1 MGDQANP
8 MKRKH
13 SLRRRS
19 TKQLKPSLT
28 DPNQF
33 NLNAP
38 PRTESASALGMN
50 PQTTVGSLASQGIL
64 GGDVTE
70 EKEEKLDA

>member
-19 TKQLKPSLT
+19 TKQLKPPPT
-28 DPNQF
+28 DPDQF
-33 NLNAP
+33 NLNA

-50 PQTTVGSLASQGIL
+50 PQTEVGSNTSQDIL
-64 GGDVTE
+64 GGAIT
-70 EKEEKLDA
+70 EEKLDA